1 MISVAIDGPAGSGK
15 STISKIIAQKLG
27 FVHLDTG
34 ALYRAIAYFI
44 DTNNVNFNNENDV
57 KKCLKSVDLKI
68 EKSGAEQKI
77 LLGGKVLS
85 SELRS
90 LNITKVSSKIASYR
104 CVRDYLLNFQRE
116 FAEKQD
122 VVMDGRD
129 IGTVVL
135 PNASVKIFITAS
147 PEVRAGRRLE
157 QMSKVGEKPDYN
169 EILDAIKKRDY
180 EDTHRVIAPLKKA
193 DDAAVIDNSNMNLNQ
208 TVESVLSI
216 IKERVESI

>member
-1 MISVAIDGPAGSGK
+1 MVSVAIDGPAGSGK

-44 DTNNVNFNNENDV
+44 DKNNADFNNENEV
-57 KKCLKSVDLKI
+57 KKCLKSANLKV
-68 EKSGAEQKI
+68 EKSDAEQKI
-77 LLGGKVLS
+77 LLSGKVLS

-90 LNITKVSSKIASYR
+90 LNITKISSKIASYR
-104 CVRDYLLNFQRE
+104 CVRDYLLNFQRD
-116 FAEKQD
+116 FAEKQN

-147 PEVRAGRRLE
+147 PEVRARRRLE
-157 QMSKVGEKPDYN
+157 QMLKSGENPDYN

-180 EDTHRVIAPLKKA
+180 EDAHRKIAPLKKA
-193 DDAAVIDNSNMNLNQ
+193 DDATLLDNSNMNLNQ

-216 IKERVESI
+216 IKERIGSI